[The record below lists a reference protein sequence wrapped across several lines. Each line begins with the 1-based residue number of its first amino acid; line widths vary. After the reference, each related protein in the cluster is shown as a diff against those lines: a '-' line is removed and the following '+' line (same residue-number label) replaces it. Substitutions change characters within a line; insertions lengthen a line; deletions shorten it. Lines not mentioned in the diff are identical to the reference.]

1 MTNTNT
7 KAALLAAAPL
17 LALALS
23 IPAHAADTYGTVAP
37 TAATAGR
44 VIDVTPATRYV
55 NVANGETVTIR
66 MGTDTFTWTV
76 ATTPNVDAVP
86 LARVAPEG
94 SPATSAVVY
103 VAPSA
108 SYHNS

>member
-1 MTNTNT
+1 MTNTKT
-7 KAALLAAAPL
+7 TILAAAPL

-37 TAATAGR
+37 AAATAGR
-44 VIDVTPATRYV
+44 VIDVTPGTRYV

-66 MGTDTFTWTV
+66 MGDESFTWTV
-76 ATTPNVDAVP
+76 ATKSNVDAVP

-94 SPATSAVVY
+94 SPATSALVY
-103 VAPSA
+103 VAPGA

>member
-1 MTNTNT
+1 MTNTKT
-7 KAALLAAAPL
+7 KATLLAATPL

-37 TAATAGR
+37 AAPTSGR
-44 VIDVTPATRYV
+44 VIDVTPDTRYV

-66 MGTDTFTWTV
+66 LGGDSFTWTV
-76 ATTPNVDAVP
+76 ATKSNVDAVP
-86 LARVAPEG
+86 LARVAPAG
-94 SPATSAVVY
+94 APATAAVVY

>member
-1 MTNTNT
+1 MTN
-7 KAALLAAAPL
+7 APILAAAPL

-37 TAATAGR
+37 ATANAGR
-44 VIDVTPATRYV
+44 VIDVTPTTRYV

-66 MGTDTFTWTV
+66 LGGDSFTWTV
-76 ATTPNVDAVP
+76 ATKSNVDAVP

-94 SPATSAVVY
+94 SPATAAVVY
-103 VAPSA
+103 VAPGA

>member
-1 MTNTNT
+1 MT
-7 KAALLAAAPL
+7 KATILAAAPL

-37 TAATAGR
+37 ATANAGR
-44 VIDVTPATRYV
+44 VIEVTPSTRYV

-66 MGTDTFTWTV
+66 MGGDSFTWTV
-76 ATTPNVDAVP
+76 ATTSNVDAVP
-86 LARVAPEG
+86 LARVAPQG

-103 VAPSA
+103 VAPGA

>member
-1 MTNTNT
+1 MTKTT
-7 KAALLAAAPL
+7 ILAAAPL

-23 IPAHAADTYGTVAP
+23 IPAHAADSYGTVAP
-37 TAATAGR
+37 ATSTAGR
-44 VIDVTPATRYV
+44 VIDVTPTTRYV

-66 MGTDTFTWTV
+66 LGGDTFTWTV
-76 ATTPNVDAVP
+76 ATRSNVDAVP

-103 VAPSA
+103 VGQSA

>member
-1 MTNTNT
+1 MKKTTI
-7 KAALLAAAPL
+7 LAAAPL
-17 LALALS
+17 LALTLS
-23 IPAHAADTYGTVAP
+23 IPAHAADSYGTVSPA
-37 TAATAGR
+37 TAATGR

-66 MGTDTFTWTV
+66 LGGDSFTWTV
-76 ATTPNVDAVP
+76 ATTSNVDAVP

-94 SPATSAVVY
+94 SRATSAVVY
-103 VAPSA
+103 VAPGG

>member
-1 MTNTNT
+1 MTKTT
-7 KAALLAAAPL
+7 ILAAAPL

-23 IPAHAADTYGTVAP
+23 IPARAADSYGTVA

-44 VIDVTPATRYV
+44 VIDVTPDTRYV

-66 MGTDTFTWTV
+66 MGDDSFTWTV
-76 ATTPNVDAVP
+76 ATRSNVDAVP

>member
-1 MTNTNT
+1 MTTST
-7 KAALLAAAPL
+7 ILAAAPL
-17 LALALS
+17 LAIALS
-23 IPAHAADTYGTVAP
+23 IPAHAADTYGAVAP
-37 TAATAGR
+37 AAASAGR
-44 VIDVTPATRYV
+44 VIDVTPTTRYV

-66 MGTDTFTWTV
+66 MGDESFTWSV
-76 ATTPNVDAVP
+76 ATRSNVDAVP

-94 SPATSAVVY
+94 SPATAAVVY

>member
-1 MTNTNT
+1 MTNTKT
-7 KAALLAAAPL
+7 KATLLAAAPL

-23 IPAHAADTYGTVAP
+23 IPAHAADSYGTVAP
-37 TAATAGR
+37 AAAGR
-44 VIDVTPATRYV
+44 VIDVTPTTRYV

-66 MGTDTFTWTV
+66 MGGESFTWNV
-76 ATTPNVDAVP
+76 ATRSNVDAVP

>member
-1 MTNTNT
+1 MTSTKT
-7 KAALLAAAPL
+7 KATLLAAAPL
-17 LALALS
+17 LAVALS

-37 TAATAGR
+37 AAAASR
-44 VIDVTPATRYV
+44 VIDVTPTTRYL

-66 MGTDTFTWTV
+66 MGGETFTWNV
-76 ATTPNVDAVP
+76 ATRSNVDAVP

>member
-1 MTNTNT
+1 MKNTSI
-7 KAALLAAAPL
+7 LAAAPL
-17 LALALS
+17 LAIALA

-37 TAATAGR
+37 AAAAGR

-66 MGTDTFTWTV
+66 MGGDSFTWTV
-76 ATTPNVDAVP
+76 ATTSNVDAVP

-94 SPATSAVVY
+94 SPATAAVVY
-103 VAPSA
+103 VAASA

>member
-1 MTNTNT
+1 MTTT
-7 KAALLAAAPL
+7 KAILAAAPL

-23 IPAHAADTYGTVAP
+23 IPAHAADSYGTVAP
-37 TAATAGR
+37 ATAATGR

-66 MGTDTFTWTV
+66 QGGDSFTWTV
-76 ATTPNVDAVP
+76 ATASNVDAVP
-86 LARVAPEG
+86 LARVAPAG

>member
-1 MTNTNT
+1 MT
-7 KAALLAAAPL
+7 KATILAAAPL
-17 LALALS
+17 LAVAFS
-23 IPAHAADTYGTVAP
+23 IPAHAADSYGTVA

-44 VIDVTPATRYV
+44 VIDVTPTTRYV

-66 MGTDTFTWTV
+66 MGDDSFTWTV
-76 ATTPNVDAVP
+76 ATRSNVDAVP

>member
-1 MTNTNT
+1 MTNT

-23 IPAHAADTYGTVAP
+23 IPARAADTYGTVA
-37 TAATAGR
+37 
-44 VIDVTPATRYV
+44 PATRYV

-76 ATTPNVDAVP
+76 ATAPNVDAVP

-103 VAPSA
+103 VAPGA

>member
-1 MTNTNT
+1 MKNTT
-7 KAALLAAAPL
+7 ILAAAPL

-23 IPAHAADTYGTVAP
+23 IPAHAADSYGTVA
-37 TAATAGR
+37 ANASTAGR
-44 VIDVTPATRYV
+44 VIDVTPTTRYV

-66 MGTDTFTWTV
+66 MGGDSFTWTV
-76 ATTPNVDAVP
+76 ATKSNVDAVP

-103 VAPSA
+103 VAPGA

>member
-1 MTNTNT
+1 MTNT

-23 IPAHAADTYGTVAP
+23 IPARAADTYGTVAP
-37 TAATAGR
+37 ATAGR

-76 ATTPNVDAVP
+76 ATAPNVDAVP

-103 VAPSA
+103 VAPGA